1 MVKLRESL
9 NHFLDSR
16 PFWKSSKP
24 FFSNKHSFGDSKIAL
39 NENGDILTENIKRAT
54 TFNSYFESIL
64 YPLEL
69 FDWFLQSNISD
80 DKVQNIVKK
89 FSNHPSIIK
98 IKQKIK
104 LNKKFFFQRVFETT
118 IRKL

>member
-1 MVKLRESL
+1 MVKLSESL
-9 NHFLDSR
+9 NLFLDSR

-24 FFSNKHSFGDSKIAL
+24 CFSNKHSFGDSKIAL

-54 TFNSYFESIL
+54 TFNSHFESIL

-69 FDWFLQSNISD
+69 FDWSLQSNISD

-98 IKQKIK
+98 IKQKVK
-104 LNKKFFFQRVFETT
+104 LNKKLFFQRVFETT
-118 IRKL
+118 IRML